1 MVKPLCMHL
10 KEVIESWDHLSKKS
24 KWEGMEKAVRMLSIM
39 RVGVSNVMHDKKYYI
54 ETYKPRALYMEAFH
68 PIPTIVQFVEKL
80 CQGVRAKYEM
90 YTKNGV
96 QMAEYVPEEEYSSIN
111 GGMNKMVYEKKVT
124 NNNITITIKN
134 PKPDEQ

>member
-1 MVKPLCMHL
+1 MLIHYKFINQEYLVQP
-10 KEVIESWDHLSKKS
+10 ISD
-24 KWEGMEKAVRMLSIM
+24 GMEKAVRMLSIM
-39 RVGVSNVMHDKKYYI
+39 RVGFSNVKHDKKYYI
-54 ETYKPRALYMEAFH
+54 ETYKPRALYMEALH

-90 YTKNGV
+90 YTKNGM